1 MKFFSKIIS
10 LLFFLFCFC
19 FSAKANHVVG
29 GNLSWSCLGNG
40 QYVFEVNLTVECSTS
55 LVAPTLQQIGVWNH
69 PTIAAIPINLV
80 SETDLSPS
88 CTQVLG
94 GPSVVTCANQ
104 SLGALKK
111 YTYQS
116 ASISISG
123 VPPLCTGCM
132 GIFIASTKVMLFP
145 FAISSSITA
154 LHSK

>member
-40 QYVFEVNLTVECSTS
+40 QYVFEVNLTVECSSS

-88 CTQVLG
+88 CTQVVG
-94 GPSVVTCANQ
+94 GPTVVTCTNQ
-104 SLGALKK
+104 SVGSLKK
-111 YTYQS
+111 FTYQS
-116 ASISISG
+116 ASI
-123 VPPLCTGCM
+123 T
-132 GIFIASTKVMLFP
+132 MLF
-145 FAISSSITA
+145 
-154 LHSK
+154 H